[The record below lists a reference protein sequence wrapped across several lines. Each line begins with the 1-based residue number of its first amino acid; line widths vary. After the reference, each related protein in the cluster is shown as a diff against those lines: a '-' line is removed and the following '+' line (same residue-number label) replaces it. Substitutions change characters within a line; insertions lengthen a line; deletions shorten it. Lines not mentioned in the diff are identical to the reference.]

1 MPGSTQR
8 TREPVGTA
16 EPGHD
21 SSSAALALGAA
32 VVLGVVV
39 PLLVVR
45 FTPDP
50 APADTLWR
58 WAIAFTVLVGARLG
72 WVVVTAPRRLFEV
85 VFWIFV
91 YVFLALAPV
100 VQLRSGQHPGT
111 TPRPHVE
118 LHAQALL
125 AVVVGTAAVAL
136 GIAVGRRRRVAARL
150 GEVPRRR
157 AVVLAVLALL
167 LFGYYTWK
175 TGLPAMF
182 AARDTRSAAALA
194 AWPDPAVN
202 AVVRSLATFPLVVAF
217 VALVRIP
224 ARRGLL
230 LVVGAAIVVSMN
242 PISSPRYVAGTA
254 GLSVVVA
261 LGAMATRA
269 RARAFGL
276 GFVAALLLLYP
287 VADAARRVVAEVNTR
302 GALPPTLDVMTSGDF
317 DAFEQITNAV
327 WYVRDLGSTDGR
339 QLLGT
344 VLFWVPRAFWPDKP
358 TDTGILL
365 ANAREYRFSNL
376 SAPLWAEFLV
386 NGGFLLLVVGMLL
399 VGYVVA
405 RADAGADLGFRT
417 GRRPVL
423 AVVMPF
429 YFVILL
435 RGSLLQAMAGFLVIL
450 ACGLFVESTRRA
462 GPTGPA
468 GRHVLLL
475 DRPVS

>member
-1 MPGSTQR
+1 MPGTPPSTRPHPAAPVR
-8 TREPVGTA
+8 TDSSTAAVGT
-16 EPGHD
+16 GV
-21 SSSAALALGAA
+21 A
-32 VVLGVVV
+32 VVLGAVV
-39 PLLVVR
+39 PLLVLGH
-45 FTPDP
+45 TPDP
-50 APADTLWR
+50 GAADTLWR
-58 WAIAFTVLVGARLG
+58 WAFAFAVVVGARLG
-72 WVVVTAPRRLFEV
+72 WLVVAGPRRLFEV

-91 YVFLALAPV
+91 YVFLALAPL

-118 LHAQALL
+118 LHGTALL
-125 AVVVGTAAVAL
+125 AVVAGTAAVAV
-136 GIAVGRRRRVAARL
+136 GVAVGRRRRAPAVL
-150 GEVPRRR
+150 GDVPPRR
-157 AVVLAVLALL
+157 AALLAVAALL

-182 AARDTRSAAALA
+182 AARDARSAAALQ

-217 VALVRIP
+217 VALVRVP

-230 LVVGAAIVVSMN
+230 LLVAVAVVVSMN

-254 GLSVVVA
+254 ALSVVVA
-261 LGAMATRA
+261 LGAMATTA

-287 VADAARRVVAEVNTR
+287 VADAARRVVAEVDTR

-327 WYVRDLGSTDGR
+327 WYVRELGSTDGR

-344 VLFWVPRAFWPDKP
+344 VLFWVPRAVWPDKP

-365 ANAREYRFSNL
+365 ADAREYRFDNL
-376 SAPLWAEFLV
+376 SAPLWGELLV
-386 NGGFLLLVVGMLL
+386 NGGFLLLVAGMLVL
-399 VGYVVA
+399 GYVIA
-405 RADAGADLGFRT
+405 RADAGADLGFRS

-423 AVVMPF
+423 AVILPF

-435 RGSLLQAMAGFLVIL
+435 RGSLLQAMAGLVVIL
-450 ACGLFVESTRRA
+450 ACGLFVDRLHRA
-462 GPTGPA
+462 RPPS
-468 GRHVLLL
+468 RHL
-475 DRPVS
+475 R